1 MTKALLQMGFSQNVA
16 ELFVEMSRAF
26 NEGKIKSLAGRS
38 SANTTPTRFEAFAE
52 VLAKAYQAM

>member
-1 MTKALLQMGFSQNVA
+1 MGFSQNVA

-26 NEGKIKSLAGRS
+26 NEGKVKSLEGRS
-38 SANTTPTRFEAFAE
+38 PVNTTPTRFEAFAD